1 MYLDMSCRTVIIT
14 LEPHLL
20 SFSNIPDENMF
31 TCSHSHIAPLLPS
44 SKGHIR
50 DVGFLAA
57 NDPKNGAGNIAQV
70 LLGQTH
76 DQQPEVMLNPV
87 SHQSTGEKF
96 TVHTFYGRKTKT
108 QSLIGST

>member
-1 MYLDMSCRTVIIT
+1 MSSRIVIT
-14 LEPHLL
+14 KLEHHLL
-20 SFSNIPDENMF
+20 AFSNIPDENMF
-31 TCSHSHIAPLLPS
+31 TSSHSYIASLLPS

-57 NDPKNGAGNIAQV
+57 DDPKNSAGNVAQV

-76 DQQPEVMLNPV
+76 DQQPKVMLKPV

-96 TVHTFYGRKTKT
+96 TVDTFYGRKTKT